1 MQAAG
6 YTDKYKVISERMTK
20 MGWNI
25 TKQDKLLRVDVD
37 GRLVAA
43 VAPELRE
50 EILSQMEDGTNVLFD
65 LSSMVHIDSSGLGV
79 LVQILQK
86 AKAGGG
92 KVVLAALQSGPK
104 IVFDITKVSRVFEI
118 VPTVE
123 DAKF

>member
-1 MQAAG
+1 
-6 YTDKYKVISERMTK
+6 

-25 TKQDKLLRVDVD
+25 TEEENVLKIEID

-43 VAPELRE
+43 VAPALRDE
-50 EILSQMEDGTNVLFD
+50 VIAKMSDGVNVLLD
-65 LSSMVHIDSSGLGV
+65 LGRMVHIDSSGLGV

-86 AKAGGG
+86 AKSGGG
-92 KVVLAALQSGPK
+92 RMIIAALQPGPK

-118 VPTVE
+118 VPTVA

>member
-1 MQAAG
+1 MSWEIKEEG
-6 YTDKYKVISERMTK
+6 
-20 MGWNI
+20 
-25 TKQDKLLRVDVD
+25 KLLTVAVE

-43 VAPELRE
+43 VAPDLRE
-50 EILSQMEDGTNVLFD
+50 DILGKMTEGVNVLFD
-65 LSSMVHIDSSGLGV
+65 LSRMNHIDSSGLGA

-92 KVVLAALQSGPK
+92 KVILAALQPGPK

-118 VPTVE
+118 VPTVA

>member
-1 MQAAG
+1 
-6 YTDKYKVISERMTK
+6 

-25 TKQDKLLRVDVD
+25 AEEGKMLKVDFD
-37 GRLVAA
+37 GRLVAS
-43 VAPELRE
+43 VAPSFRE
-50 EILSQMEDGTNVLFD
+50 EELSKMGDGTNVLFD
-65 LSSMVHIDSSGLGV
+65 LGRMVHIDSSGLGV

-92 KVVLAALQSGPK
+92 KVVLAALQPGPK

>member
-1 MQAAG
+1 
-6 YTDKYKVISERMTK
+6 

-25 TKQDKLLRVDVD
+25 TEEGNVLHVAVD

-43 VAPELRE
+43 VAPALRE
-50 EILSQMEDGTNVLFD
+50 EVMGRMAEGGMNVLFD
-65 LSSMVHIDSSGLGV
+65 LSKMVHIDSSGLGV

-86 AKAGGG
+86 VKADGG

-118 VPTVE
+118 VPTVD

>member
-1 MQAAG
+1 
-6 YTDKYKVISERMTK
+6 

-25 TKQDKLLRVDVD
+25 AKQDKLLKVEID
-37 GRLVAA
+37 GRFVAA
-43 VAPELRE
+43 VAPELRDE
-50 EILSQMEDGTNVLFD
+50 LLAQMDDGTNVLFD
-65 LSSMVHIDSSGLGV
+65 LSGMVHIDSSGLGV

-86 AKAGGG
+86 ARAGGG

-118 VPTVE
+118 VPTVD

>member
-1 MQAAG
+1 MAWEIAEEG
-6 YTDKYKVISERMTK
+6 
-20 MGWNI
+20 
-25 TKQDKLLRVDVD
+25 KLLKVAVG

-43 VAPELRE
+43 VAPALRE
-50 EILSQMEDGTNVLFD
+50 DVIGKMSDGTNVLFD
-65 LSSMVHIDSSGLGV
+65 LSKMVHIDSSGLGV
-79 LVQILQK
+79 LVQVLQK

-92 KVVLAALQSGPK
+92 KVVLAALQPAPK

>member
-1 MQAAG
+1 ME
-6 YTDKYKVISERMTK
+6 YDIKK
-20 MGWNI
+20 
-25 TKQDKLLRVDVD
+25 D
-37 GRLVAA
+37 GRLLTVSIDGRFVASA
-43 VAPELRE
+43 APGLRD
-50 EILSQMEDGTNVLFD
+50 EILAQMAEGDNVLFD
-65 LSSMVHIDSSGLGV
+65 LRKMVHIDSSGLGV

>member
-1 MQAAG
+1 
-6 YTDKYKVISERMTK
+6 

-25 TKQDKLLRVDVD
+25 TEEGNVLHVAVD

-43 VAPELRE
+43 VAPALRE
-50 EILSQMEDGTNVLFD
+50 EVMGRMAEGGMNVLFD
-65 LSSMVHIDSSGLGV
+65 LSKMVHIDSSGLGV

-86 AKAGGG
+86 VKADGG

-123 DAKF
+123 DASFPGGGV

>member
-1 MQAAG
+1 MAW
-6 YTDKYKVISERMTK
+6 DISEN
-20 MGWNI
+20 GNV
-25 TKQDKLLRVDVD
+25 LNVAVD

-43 VAPELRE
+43 VAPDMRD
-50 EILSQMEDGTNVLFD
+50 EILGKMTEGQNVLFD
-65 LSSMVHIDSSGLGV
+65 LSRMAHIDSSGLGV

-92 KVVLAALQSGPK
+92 KVILAALQPGPK

-118 VPTVE
+118 VPTPA

>member
-1 MQAAG
+1 
-6 YTDKYKVISERMTK
+6 

-25 TKQDKLLRVDVD
+25 TEGEKAVKVDID
-37 GRLVAA
+37 GRLLAA
-43 VAPELRE
+43 VAPSLRE
-50 EILSQMEDGTNVLFD
+50 EVLGVMKDGTNVLFD
-65 LSSMVHIDSSGLGV
+65 LSRMVHIDSSGLGV

-92 KVVLAALQSGPK
+92 KVVLAALQPGPK

>member
-1 MQAAG
+1 
-6 YTDKYKVISERMTK
+6 

-25 TKQDKLLRVDVD
+25 AKQDKLLKVEIE
-37 GRLVAA
+37 GRFVAA
-43 VAPELRE
+43 VAPELRDE
-50 EILSQMEDGTNVLFD
+50 LLSQMEDGTNVLFD
-65 LSSMVHIDSSGLGV
+65 LSGMVHIDSSGLGV

-86 AKAGGG
+86 ARADGG

-118 VPTVE
+118 VPTVD